1 MKNIK
6 KYPELAPE
14 NPSLLND
21 FQASYDSPS
30 TFVVQKGGKTTSYN
44 VLKGYGY
51 YLKSLKNI
59 QSLTDVGALLDRN
72 LTFAE
77 ITDIVDYLD
86 MKMIDVAKSASVS
99 PSTVS
104 RWTADTPIGTPGS
117 YQFFKMDEAIKKG
130 VEYFGNPS
138 RLKSWLNSPNLA
150 LGQAR
155 PADLMVSL
163 TGIEL
168 VHEAIDALHFG
179 NVL

>member
-1 MKNIK
+1 MKISK
-6 KYPELAPE
+6 KYPELTSE
-14 NPSLLND
+14 DPSPLND
-21 FQASYDSPS
+21 FQDSYDSPS

-44 VLKGYGY
+44 VQNGYGY
-51 YLKSLKNI
+51 YLKSLKKT
-59 QSLTDVGALLDRN
+59 QSLTEVGAVLDRN
-72 LTFAE
+72 LAFG
-77 ITDIVDYLD
+77 DISDIIDYLE
-86 MKMIDVAKSASVS
+86 MKMVDVAKSASVS

-104 RWTADTPIGTPGS
+104 RWTADSPIGTPGS

-138 RLKSWLNSPNLA
+138 RLKSWLISPNLA

-155 PADLMVSL
+155 PADLMFSM

-179 NVL
+179 NVV